1 MIPGKKS
8 NPIPRD
14 CAMQRLSLIL
24 IACISLTVPGLTAC
38 SSNPHYFHAKPS
50 TFDGTGALAVLP
62 LTNLTQYD
70 KAADVVMNALVVE
83 LLDSGAFEVVDPGI
97 VEIVVLEKRL
107 RLTDRLPLETIQEI
121 GTHLDVTYLLVGS
134 IHEFV
139 MIRDRTDPLP
149 AVSISLRIVRVA
161 DGRIVW
167 ASTHSRRGDDT
178 ESVFGLGRISTAEQL
193 ATAMVKQMID
203 TLRP

>member
-1 MIPGKKS
+1 MTPGKKS
-8 NPIPRD
+8 IPIQRD
-14 CAMQRLSLIL
+14 RAIQHLSLVA
-24 IACISLTVPGLTAC
+24 IACISLTVLGLTAC
-38 SSNPHYFHAKPS
+38 SSNPHHFHAEPS
-50 TFDGTGALAVLP
+50 TFDRTGAVAVLP

-83 LLDSGAFEVVDPGI
+83 LLDSAFKVVDPGI
-97 VEIVVLEKRL
+97 VEIIVLEKRL
-107 RLTDRLPLETIQEI
+107 RLTDRLALETIQEI
-121 GTHLDVTYLLVGS
+121 GARLQVTYLLVGS
-134 IHEFV
+134 IHEFA
-139 MIRDRTDPLP
+139 MIRDRSDALP
-149 AVSISLRIVRVA
+149 AVSISLRIIGVS

-167 ASTHSRRGDDT
+167 AATHSRRGDDA